1 MDPDNAGPKSVTRYE
16 WEPSYVGIQTFLKL
30 PLSLTPADL
39 KAGEIDVAIGGIPW
53 DGTNTARAG
62 THLGPQGIRR
72 CDNAWS
78 PPLNRPSQM
87 VRVDPFDHL
96 KMTDYGDAEVVP
108 GNPVRTQENI
118 ERFVGEILGA
128 GAMPIL
134 LGGDHW
140 ITWPNVKAFAEHYGA
155 GNVAV
160 IHFDAHSDTAPV
172 PDDGGVGNHGTAVR
186 QLIES
191 GAVKAE
197 DFIQIGMRGN
207 WPDPTV
213 TAWMEE
219 QGIKVHYMAEIL
231 ARGFDTVLEDVI
243 AEAKASSAE
252 HVFLTLDIDAVDPAF
267 APGTGP
273 PGRARGRHRRHGRRR
288 GQPALRRRQQHHR
301 AAGAPLRPRGADRH
315 GHAPRRHPGAEL
327 PRSPRGRWARRA
339 HRVTVDPIRTRSL
352 SHDED
357 THHPW
362 SHGRR
367 RRAGGCRVRWQLGR

>member
-267 APGTGP
+267 APGTGSPEPGGLTSLEIMRAVRRVAHEVGIVGMDVVEVSP
-273 PGRARGRHRRHGRRR
+273 PYDVGNNITALLAHRCVLEALTGTAMRRAGIEG
-288 GQPALRRRQQHHR
+288 PNYLDPR
-301 AAGAPLRPRGADRH
+301 AAGG
-315 GHAPRRHPGAEL
+315 PGA
-327 PRSPRGRWARRA
+327 
-339 HRVTVDPIRTRSL
+339 HVV
-352 SHDED
+352 
-357 THHPW
+357 
-362 SHGRR
+362 
-367 RRAGGCRVRWQLGR
+367 